1 MEQFEPFNYSDEEKQ
16 AFTEG
21 DCWELARLIALT
33 AGHPIVTA
41 SSSFSH
47 RDWYHAANRLPDGR
61 ILDIEGIWEES
72 YWLQIWSA
80 RFRLDEEGDWAIA
93 IDWDLTSF
101 MADIDAKNV
110 GIWFPLGR
118 RADEYAWELL
128 MRTEPM
134 NAGNLL
140 VH

>member
-1 MEQFEPFNYSDEEKQ
+1 MERYEPFDYSDEEKQ

-61 ILDIEGIWEES
+61 IIDIEGIWEES
-72 YWLQIWSA
+72 YWLEIWSS
-80 RFRLDEEGDWAIA
+80 RLRLDEEDNRAIA
-93 IDWDLTSF
+93 IDWDFTSF
-101 MADIDAKNV
+101 MADVDSKNV
-110 GIWFPLGR
+110 AVWFELGKQ
-118 RADEYAWELL
+118 ADSYAWELI
-128 MRTEPM
+128 MRSEPM
-134 NAGNLL
+134 NAESLL
-140 VH
+140 LR